1 VSFSN
6 GVRPG
11 ADVDAPHHG
20 EPVLAVVVD
29 SSRLAAGIVDAH
41 GDVLVRDR
49 VSTPARDVWRSL
61 EALVGRVLAA
71 RPPEVAPPVAL
82 GVSCVGPI
90 DTAAG
95 SASPIGV
102 GAWAAFPLRQRLEA
116 LTGLRVVLDTA
127 GAAACDGER
136 WLGDAVDVPSHLRL
150 LLDQT
155 VESACVIGGRRLRG
169 AHGNAGSLA
178 HVTVDP
184 HGLRCSCGAD
194 GCLQAYAS
202 STAIEAE
209 INRPLRRATPSIVGR
224 TGIMVGRAV
233 ASAAAAF
240 DVTTVFVSGVVVDTF
255 GDDLLDAARHE
266 LSVRSHLGHL
276 AGLEIR
282 EASGFVQPLAGAAAL
297 ALATVR

>member
-1 VSFSN
+1 M
-6 GVRPG
+6 
-11 ADVDAPHHG
+11 
-20 EPVLAVVVD
+20 LAVVID
-29 SSRLAAGIVDAH
+29 GSRLAAGIVDAD

-61 EALVGRVLAA
+61 EALVGRVIAA
-71 RPPEVAPPVAL
+71 RPPEVSAPTTM
-82 GVSCVGPI
+82 GVSCTGPI
-90 DTAAG
+90 DVDAG
-95 SASPIGV
+95 SVSPTGV
-102 GAWAAFPLRQRLEA
+102 GAWSAFPLRQRLEA
-116 LTGLRVVLDTA
+116 LTGLTVVLDSA
-127 GAAACDGER
+127 GAAACEGER
-136 WLGDAVDVPSHLRL
+136 RLGDAVDVPSHLRL

-155 VESACVIGGRRLRG
+155 VESACVIAGRRLRG
-169 AHGNAGSLA
+169 GHGNAGSLA

-184 HGLRCSCGAD
+184 NGLRCPCGAV

-233 ASAAAAF
+233 ASAAAVF

-255 GDDLLDAARHE
+255 GDDLLDAARRE
-266 LSVRSHLGHL
+266 VEVRSHLDHL

-282 EASGFVQPLAGAAAL
+282 EVETWVPPLVGAAAL
-297 ALATVR
+297 ADATAR